1 MCKLYTI
8 NLIVLLDK
16 IVIYIRFQETFCVK
30 EFYYGLLKLYQTHF
44 FKTHYDISMS

>member
-1 MCKLYTI
+1 MLKLDTI

-16 IVIYIRFQETFCVK
+16 IVNYIRFQEALCVK
-30 EFYYGLLKLYQTHF
+30 EFCYGLLKLYQTHF